1 MDSQSVSI
9 VITALIIATA
19 SCVASVAYPLY
30 ERGSSNV
37 LGYIRIL
44 AFVFSVSIALFVSF
58 EHAVNFLESAF

>member
-1 MDSQSVSI
+1 MDTQSVSI
-9 VITALIIATA
+9 VIMALIIAAA
-19 SCVASVAYPLY
+19 SCATSFAYPLY

-44 AFVFSVSIALFVSF
+44 AFVFSVSIAFFVSF